1 MPHARTAAA
10 RQLYYQVGKV
20 ERELPLATTRS
31 GYIRFI
37 DLPVL
42 VARAKARQ
50 VRIRLTR
57 RVGHFVPA
65 GFALFMVSHSD
76 QFEPDD
82 IQALQAAVDI
92 GPTGT
97 LSEQDAEF
105 GVLQIV
111 DIALR
116 AISPAV
122 NDPSTAINCIDQL
135 SRIMIRWIGRDAPD
149 GYLASPPH
157 VVRVVMRW
165 VTTTELLDTAFEQIR
180 HYAAS
185 DFAVSMRLLKALS
198 DISLCA
204 ADDDDALRDQ
214 LRSRGKRIVEG
225 SSPAL
230 SADDVSKLKGRLST
244 LEQSCR
250 TAAATA

>member
-1 MPHARTAAA
+1 
-10 RQLYYQVGKV
+10 
-20 ERELPLATTRS
+20 
-31 GYIRFI
+31 
-37 DLPVL
+37 
-42 VARAKARQ
+42 
-50 VRIRLTR
+50 LTR

-65 GFALFMVSHSD
+65 GFALFMVSRSD
-76 QFEPDD
+76 EFEPDD

-92 GPTGT
+92 GPTRT
-97 LSEQDAEF
+97 LQQDAEF

-135 SRIMIRWIGRDAPD
+135 SRIMIRWIGRDPPD

-157 VVRVVMRW
+157 VVRVVMPW

-185 DFAVSMRLLKALS
+185 DFAVSMRLLRALS

-214 LRSRGKRIVEG
+214 LRLRGKRIVEG

-230 SADDVSKLKGRLST
+230 SADDVSKLKGRLGT